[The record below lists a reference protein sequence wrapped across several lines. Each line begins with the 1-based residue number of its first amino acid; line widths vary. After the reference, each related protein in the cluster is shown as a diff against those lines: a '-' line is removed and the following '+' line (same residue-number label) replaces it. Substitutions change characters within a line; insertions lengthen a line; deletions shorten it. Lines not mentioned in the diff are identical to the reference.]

1 MVFRAVRPRIESPH
15 AQCFLSAP
23 RHRAA
28 VGVTGVLTAAVSI
41 AALLLAAWCGL
52 ATARDQP
59 TKDWHLIG
67 MAVVTALALAQL
79 VFGVV
84 EIANGHK
91 ADGGNVVFLLYAVG
105 AVLVVPAAAF
115 MSLVERTR
123 WGSAIGVAG
132 GLVLAALE
140 LRLDQVWG
148 GGHG

>member
-1 MVFRAVRPRIESPH
+1 M
-15 AQCFLSAP
+15 LSAFCP
-23 RHRAA
+23 LPHRAA
-28 VGVTGVLTAAVSI
+28 AGVTGVLTAVVSV

-79 VFGVV
+79 VVGIV
-84 EIANGHK
+84 ELANGHK
-91 ADGGNVVFLLYAVG
+91 PSGGAVIFILYAVG
-105 AVLVVPAAAF
+105 AVLAVPAAAF

-123 WGSAIGVAG
+123 WGSAIGAAG

-140 LRLDQVWG
+140 LRLVQVWG